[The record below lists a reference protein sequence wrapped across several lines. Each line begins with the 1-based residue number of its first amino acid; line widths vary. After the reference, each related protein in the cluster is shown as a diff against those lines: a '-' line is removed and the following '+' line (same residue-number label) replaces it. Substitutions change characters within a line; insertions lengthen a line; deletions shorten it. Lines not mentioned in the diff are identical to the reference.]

1 VDQAAPEADAIPE
14 LAAAIAAPGR
24 RSSLTIVAGSV
35 AATLVVV
42 AAVAVPVWWRSN
54 RSAPA
59 ATSPPTPTATATP
72 PPAPV
77 TPAALSDSAPPP
89 PVTAIEEPAAAPA
102 LPVEELVT
110 GSMPAVVTVET
121 PDGTGSGFFVS
132 SDTAL
137 TNKHVVRSFDAV
149 TLRTSTGGRMAAR
162 VDRSSW
168 DIDLAVLKVAV
179 ANPSQKTL
187 PLALMSDVRVGS
199 EVIAIGSPLGLSNT
213 VTRGIVSAV
222 RDLDGI
228 DVVQTDAAINPGN
241 SGGPLIDRRG
251 RVIGVNTLKISG
263 RNLQS
268 IGFAV
273 SVQYVRR
280 MLGPDFTM
288 RAERDATRQQE
299 LERYEQ
305 TIGALAIRA
314 DEVEPKWQSFR
325 RSCFADTDVSVARE
339 HEWFALADR
348 QPFMLQSAARCASW
362 REYFSESAT
371 RLRDGWQ
378 AAENRAST
386 RGIDVDLTR
395 TIRRKHRMFWPDWDR

>member
-1 VDQAAPEADAIPE
+1 MPSPVPVTTGALADA
-14 LAAAIAAPGR
+14 
-24 RSSLTIVAGSV
+24 
-35 AATLVVV
+35 
-42 AAVAVPVWWRSN
+42 
-54 RSAPA
+54 
-59 ATSPPTPTATATP
+59 
-72 PPAPV
+72 
-77 TPAALSDSAPPP
+77 APPP
-89 PVTAIEEPAAAPA
+89 VAGIEGPAEAP
-102 LPVEELVT
+102 LQPVEELVT

-137 TNKHVVRSFDAV
+137 TNKHVVQSFEAV
-149 TLRTSTGGRMAAR
+149 TLRTSTGGRMSAR

-168 DIDLAVLKVAV
+168 DVDLAVLKVAV
-179 ANPSQKTL
+179 ANPTQKAL
-187 PLALMSDVRVGS
+187 PLALVSDVRVGS

-222 RDLDGI
+222 RELDGV

-251 RVIGVNTLKISG
+251 RVVGVNTLKISG

-280 MLGPDFTM
+280 MLGADFTM
-288 RAERDATRQQE
+288 RSERDATRQQE

-305 TIGALAIRA
+305 AIAALATRA
-314 DEVEPKWQSFR
+314 DEIEPKWKSFR
-325 RSCFADTDVSVARE
+325 SSCFADTDVSIARE
-339 HEWFALADR
+339 HEWFSLADR
-348 QPFMLQSAARCASW
+348 QPFLLHDAGRCTSW

-378 AAENRAST
+378 AAETRAST
-386 RGIDVDLTR
+386 RGIAVDLTR
-395 TIRRKHRMFWPDWDR
+395 SIRRKHRMFWPDWDR

>member
-1 VDQAAPEADAIPE
+1 MEEPVAAPLP
-14 LAAAIAAPGR
+14 
-24 RSSLTIVAGSV
+24 
-35 AATLVVV
+35 
-42 AAVAVPVWWRSN
+42 
-54 RSAPA
+54 
-59 ATSPPTPTATATP
+59 
-72 PPAPV
+72 
-77 TPAALSDSAPPP
+77 
-89 PVTAIEEPAAAPA
+89 
-102 LPVEELVT
+102 PVEELVT

-132 SDTAL
+132 SDTAV
-137 TNKHVVRSFDAV
+137 TNKHVVRSFEGV
-149 TLRTSTGGRMAAR
+149 TLRTSTGGRMSAR
-162 VDRSSW
+162 VDNSSW
-168 DIDLAVLKVAV
+168 DYDLAVLKVAV

-187 PLALMSDVRVGS
+187 PLALMSDVRPGS

-222 RDLDGI
+222 RELDGI

-241 SGGPLIDRRG
+241 SGGPLLDRRG

-280 MLGPDFTM
+280 MLGADFTM

-305 TIGALAIRA
+305 AIAGLAIRA
-314 DEVEPKWQSFR
+314 DEVEPKWKSFR
-325 RSCFADTDVSVARE
+325 SSCFADTDVSVARE

-348 QPFMLQSAARCASW
+348 QPFVLHSAARCTSW

-378 AAENRAST
+378 TAENRAST